1 MPTCAFLTTDL
12 LHGYV
17 ADDDLA
23 VEPLSELGWTVDF
36 LPWRG
41 AAAVAARYDLVVVRS
56 TWDYHED
63 PEAFVAELSDV
74 QAVTQLENPL
84 ETIRW
89 NLAKTYLTELGERGI
104 PIVPTRVGRGGAAGA
119 LEEAF
124 RAFDCPEAVIK
135 PVVGASAHDTHRV
148 AADTSAERLAEIDR
162 LFADRSF
169 LVQPYLPQIETE
181 GEYSVVFFGGV
192 YSHTLRKQPGEGDFR
207 VQEEH
212 GGLIT
217 SFEPPAGLVAA
228 AHRVLE
234 ELPEG
239 RTPLYARVDLV
250 RFSPDDF
257 RLMELELIEPALYLR
272 IDEPSARRFARA
284 IADRVR
290 PASGGG

>member
-12 LHGYV
+12 LDGYV

-23 VEPLSELGWTVDF
+23 VGPLAELGWTVDF
-36 LPWRG
+36 VPWRG
-41 AAAVAARYDLVVVRS
+41 AAETAARYDLVVVRS
-56 TWDYHED
+56 TWDYHET
-63 PEAFVAELSDV
+63 PAAFAAELSAVD
-74 QAVTQLENPL
+74 AVTRLENPL

-89 NLAKTYLTELGERGI
+89 NLSKTYLPDLGQRGI
-104 PIVPTRVGRGGAAGA
+104 PIVPTRIGRGGAGAA

-124 RAFDCPEAVIK
+124 REFDRPEVVIK
-135 PVVGASAHDTHRV
+135 PAVGASAHDIHRV
-148 AADTSAERLAEIDR
+148 AAGSSAERLAEIDR

-181 GEYSVVFFGGV
+181 GEYSVVFFDGV
-192 YSHTLRKQPGEGDFR
+192 YSHTLRKQPRKGDFR

-217 SFEPPAGLVAA
+217 AVEPPAGLMARA
-228 AHRVLE
+228 RRVLE
-234 ELPEG
+234 ALPEA
-239 RTPLYARVDLV
+239 RAPLYARVDLV
-250 RFSPDDF
+250 RYPPDDF

-284 IADRVR
+284 IADRGR
-290 PASGGG
+290 ASSGSG